1 MSHVNQIIGKYEIVN
16 KRRLKNNETTMN
28 NGFFTCRPNES
39 CDGIVL
45 TFSISSSSSSSVFLT
60 DETFKNELTH
70 AKRQS
75 RKKNALASIKI
86 AIDAQR
92 KHNVESDSQSF
103 SITISKIEYQIV
115 PVSCAPEINDLEINR

>member
-1 MSHVNQIIGKYEIVN
+1 
-16 KRRLKNNETTMN
+16 MN